1 MMNEEQFFQDLNDPT
16 TALKHISQGS
26 DQWDQVR
33 VGRFTSSEMHR
44 LMGAAYRDM
53 TPEELKARPKTGKGS
68 GTKRVEVYGSLSDAA
83 ETYIKEKVAE
93 TVTGI
98 KKDNA
103 YAYPLVYGKE
113 MEPQAVEYFQ
123 KIKGVECEEIGF
135 IAFGDHAGGSP
146 DRMIPGTGEIVEVK
160 CPYSIEMQIDY
171 LMLTDQWDL
180 KRLKPEYFWQC
191 QSNLLFT
198 QAKLCHF
205 ITYDPRYPESHRLTH
220 IQIKPDD
227 DAFTAITEKIAAAV
241 KRKLETLQQIN
252 FVN

>member
-1 MMNEEQFFQDLNDPT
+1 MMSEEDFFKDLADPVS
-16 TALKHISQGS
+16 ALKYIDQGS
-26 DQWDQVR
+26 DQWDQIR

-68 GTKRVEVYGSLSDAA
+68 ASKRIEVYGELSEKA

-113 MEPQAVEYFQ
+113 MEPNAVEYFQ
-123 KIKGVECEEIGF
+123 KIKGIECEQIGF

-146 DRMIPGTGEIVEVK
+146 DRKTPDGILEVK

-191 QSNLLFT
+191 QANLLFT
-198 QAKLCHF
+198 NEKVCHF

-220 IQIKPDD
+220 IQVKPDEE
-227 DAFTAITEKIAAAV
+227 AFTAITEKIAAAV
-241 KRKLETLQQIN
+241 KRKLETLQQIK
-252 FVN
+252 FKS

>member
-1 MMNEEQFFQDLNDPT
+1 
-16 TALKHISQGS
+16 
-26 DQWDQVR
+26 
-33 VGRFTSSEMHR
+33 
-44 LMGAAYRDM
+44 MGAAYREM
-53 TPEELKARPKTGKGS
+53 TEAELKARPKTGKGS
-68 GTKRVEVYGSLSDAA
+68 ATKRIEVYGSLSDAA

-98 KKDNA
+98 KKDVG

-113 MEPQAVEYFQ
+113 MEPNAVEYFQ
-123 KIKGVECEEIGF
+123 QKKGIECEQIGF

-146 DRMIPGTGEIVEVK
+146 DRKTPDGILEVK

-180 KRLKPEYFWQC
+180 KRMKPEYFWQC

-198 QAKLCHF
+198 GANVCHF

-220 IQIKPDD
+220 MTIKPDE

>member
-1 MMNEEQFFQDLNDPT
+1 MSTEEDFFRDLNDPV
-16 TALKHISQGS
+16 TALKHIAQGS
-26 DQWDQVR
+26 DQWDQIR
-33 VGRFTSSEMHR
+33 VGRFTSSEMYN

-53 TPEELKARPKTGKGS
+53 TPEELKARPKSGKGS
-68 GTKRVEVYGSLSDAA
+68 GTKRVEVYDELSESA
-83 ETYIKEKVAE
+83 EKYIKIKVAE

-98 KKDNA
+98 GKESS

-113 MEPQAVEYFQ
+113 MEPQAVEYFE
-123 KIKGVECEEIGF
+123 KKTGLECEEIGF

-146 DRMIPGTGEIVEVK
+146 DRKVVLNGILEVK

-198 QAKLCHF
+198 NAPVCHF
-205 ITYDPRYPESHRLTH
+205 ISYDPRYPESHRMTH
-220 IQIKPDD
+220 IQVKPDE
-227 DAFTAITEKIAAAV
+227 DAFNAIVKKLEAAV
-241 KRKLETLQQIN
+241 KRKLETLRQIK
-252 FVN
+252 FI